1 MRHEP
6 PTTIGEAV
14 LRVAD
19 ALRDAGIV
27 GAAGDARLLVEAAA
41 GCSRRDLVAE
51 PGRRLT
57 ADGAA
62 RLAAMLTRRRARE
75 PVSRILG
82 SRGFYGRDF
91 VITPDVLD
99 PRPETETLID
109 TALSIAA
116 REGWTTSPIRILDIG
131 TGSGCLLVTLLAEL
145 PQATGLGT
153 DVSAEALAVAE
164 TNARR
169 HGVAD
174 RAKWR
179 RARSLAG
186 IDGRFDLVVSNPP
199 YIPSGDIG
207 QLAPE
212 VRLYDPRTALDGGSD
227 GLAVYREIF
236 GGIQDRVGPGSILV
250 EVGAG
255 QARSVIASMDAA
267 LSCEKRTQPATYCD
281 LAGHTR
287 CVAWKA
293 LI

>member
-6 PTTIGEAV
+6 PATIGEAV

-19 ALRDAGIV
+19 TLRDAGID
-27 GAAGDARLLVEAAA
+27 GAADDARLLVQAAA
-41 GCSRRDLVAE
+41 DCSKRDIVAE
-51 PGRRLT
+51 PGRPLT
-57 ADGAA
+57 AGAAA

-82 SRGFYGRDF
+82 TRGFYGRDF
-91 VITPDVLD
+91 IITPDVLD

-109 TALSIAA
+109 AALSIAA
-116 REGWTTSPIRILDIG
+116 CEGWTTSPIRILDIG

-174 RAKWR
+174 RASWR
-179 RARSLAG
+179 QARSMAG
-186 IDGRFDLVVSNPP
+186 IDEHFDLVVSNPP
-199 YIPSGDIG
+199 YIPSGDIR

-212 VRLYDPRTALDGGSD
+212 VRVYDPKAALDGGND

-236 GGIQDRVGPGSILV
+236 GGIQERVGPAWILI
-250 EVGAG
+250 EVAAG
-255 QARSVIASMDAA
+255 QAPSVIGLMDAA
-267 LSCEKRTQPATYCD
+267 FPCEKGTQPATYCD